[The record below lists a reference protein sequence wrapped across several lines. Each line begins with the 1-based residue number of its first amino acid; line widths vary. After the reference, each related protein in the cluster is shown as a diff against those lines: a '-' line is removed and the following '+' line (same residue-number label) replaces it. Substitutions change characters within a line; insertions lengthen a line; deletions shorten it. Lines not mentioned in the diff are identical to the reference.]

1 MLILCEHDGL
11 FDSFYFVL
19 DSAFISTTS
28 ISANINNVP
37 MLNGTNFK
45 DWKENMMILLG
56 CMDIDL
62 ALRMPKPDELNEQST
77 QEDEVYWG
85 KWERSN
91 RLSLMIMKRGIPEAF
106 RGAVTDEV
114 TNASDFLAEIQKR
127 FAKNDKAETSTLLA
141 SLISMKYKG
150 KGNVRE
156 YIMEMSHLASKLK
169 ALKLELSDDLLVH
182 LVLISL
188 PAQFNQFKV
197 SYNCQKDKWTLNELI
212 SFCVQE
218 EERLKQDKTESAHL
232 ASTSKDKGK
241 RKNKDNKVAASNG
254 PEQKKQKVEVTC
266 FFCNKPGHT
275 KKECTK
281 YAAWRVKKG
290 MFLTLVCSEVNLAS
304 VSRNTWWL
312 DSGATTHICVS
323 MQGCLSYRKP
333 SDAERCIYV
342 GDGQSVEVEA
352 IGHFRLLLKSGY
364 FLDLIDTFIVP
375 SFRRNLISV
384 SVLDK
389 SGYCCSFGNNRFALS
404 INSNAVGTGLLNVYD
419 NLYLLE
425 TVPSYNETLH
435 VESRGTKRK
444 LNKDNSASLWHK
456 RLGHIS
462 KSRVERLVS
471 DGILDSLDFSDF
483 DICVECIK
491 GKQTKTK
498 KLGANRATDVLE
510 LIHTDI
516 CGPYPTASWNGQQY
530 FITFIDDYSRYGYLF
545 LIHEKSQSLDV
556 FKTFKAEVE
565 LQLNKRIK
573 SVRSDRGGEYY
584 DRYDGSGEQ
593 RPGPFS
599 KYLEEC
605 GIVPQY
611 TMLGSPSM
619 NGVAERRNRTLKDM
633 VRSMISHSTLPEK
646 LWGEALKTAA
656 YILNR
661 VPTKAAAKTPYEL
674 WTGRKP
680 SLKHFHIWGCPAE
693 ARPYKPHEKKL
704 DSKTVSS
711 YFIGYAERSRGFKFY
726 DPAIRSIFETG
737 TATFF
742 EDVEFGGR
750 NQARN
755 IVFEE
760 EEGSTIA
767 FDNVQVSL
775 PIIDQEVNLDPQPT
789 DNIVQPLIANE
800 DIAPEEQTQQPQENM
815 PLRRSTRERRNAI
828 SDDYIVY
835 LQEREVESG
844 MMEDDPINFQQAMK
858 SSNSQKWIEAMNE
871 EYKSMQDNKVWELV
885 PLPVGT
891 KPIGCKW
898 IFKTKRDSNGNVE
911 RYKARLVAKGFTQKE
926 GIDFKET
933 FSPVST
939 KDSFRIIMA
948 LVAHYDLELHQMDV
962 KTAFLNG
969 DIDETIYM
977 VQPENFVSE
986 DSKNMVCKLTKSI
999 YGLKQASRQWY
1010 FKFHQIIVSYGF
1022 EANLMDEC
1030 VYHKFSGSKYIFLV
1044 LYVDDILLATNDI
1057 SILHD
1062 TKRFLSKHF
1071 EMKDLGDAS
1080 FVLGIQ
1086 IHRDRSRGIL
1096 GLSQR
1101 TYIDKVLQ
1109 RYGMQNSKPG
1119 DTPVA
1124 KGDKFSLNQC
1134 PKNSLESQEMQK
1146 IPYASA
1152 VGSLMYAQVC
1162 TRPDIAYIVGML
1174 GRYLS
1179 NPGMDHWR
1187 AAKRVM
1193 RYLQRTK
1200 EYMITYR
1207 RLDQLEFI
1215 GYSNSDFAGCQDSR
1229 RSTSSYIYLLAGG
1242 AISWRSTKQTL
1253 VTSSTME
1260 AEFVA
1265 CYEASNQGIWLRNFV
1280 TGLRVLDGIER
1291 PLKIFCDNKSAV
1303 LYSNNNRSSTKSKY
1317 IDIKFLVVKEKVQ
1330 SGQISIEHIGT
1341 NSMIADP
1348 LTKGLPPKVFHEHTA
1363 HMGVVSF
1370 EDIQI

>member
-1 MLILCEHDGL
+1 
-11 FDSFYFVL
+11 
-19 DSAFISTTS
+19 
-28 ISANINNVP
+28 

-169 ALKLELSDDLLVH
+169 ALKLELSMIYLC
-182 LVLISL
+182 IWFSSL
-188 PAQFNQFKV
+188 SAQFNQFKV
-197 SYNCQKDKWTLNELI
+197 DYNRQKDKWTLNELI
-212 SFCVQE
+212 SF
-218 EERLKQDKTESAHL
+218 HF
-232 ASTSKDKGK
+232 KDKGK
-241 RKNKDNKVAASNG
+241 RKNKDNKVVASNG
-254 PEQKKQKVEVTC
+254 PNKRKKVEVTC
-266 FFCNKPGHT
+266 FFRNKPGHT

-281 YAAWRVKKG
+281 YAWRVKKG
-290 MFLTLVCSEVNLAS
+290 MFLTL
-304 VSRNTWWL
+304 
-312 DSGATTHICVS
+312 
-323 MQGCLSYRKP
+323 GCLSYRKP

-342 GDGQSVEVEA
+342 GD
-352 IGHFRLLLKSGY
+352 
-364 FLDLIDTFIVP
+364 
-375 SFRRNLISV
+375 
-384 SVLDK
+384 
-389 SGYCCSFGNNRFALS
+389 
-404 INSNAVGTGLLNVYD
+404 GTGLLNVYD

-491 GKQTKTK
+491 GKHTKTK
-498 KLGANRATDVLE
+498 KLGVNRATD
-510 LIHTDI
+510 
-516 CGPYPTASWNGQQY
+516 Y

-584 DRYDGSGEQ
+584 GRYDGSGEQ
-593 RPGPFS
+593 CPGPFA

-611 TMLGSPSM
+611 TMPRSPSM

-661 VPTKAAAKTPYEL
+661 CQLKR
-674 WTGRKP
+674 RKP

-693 ARPYKPHEKKL
+693 ARPYKPYEKKL

-726 DPAIRSIFETG
+726 DPAIRSILRRN
-737 TATFF
+737 ATFLRMF
-742 EDVEFGGR
+742 SLGR

-767 FDNVQVSL
+767 FDNVCVSL
-775 PIIDQEVNLDPQPT
+775 PIIDQEREKCNL
-789 DNIVQPLIANE
+789 
-800 DIAPEEQTQQPQENM
+800 
-815 PLRRSTRERRNAI
+815 
-828 SDDYIVY
+828 DDYIVY
-835 LQEREVESG
+835 LREREVESG
-844 MMEDDPINFQQAMK
+844 MMEDDPINFQNTNLCK
-858 SSNSQKWIEAMNE
+858 TIKFGNLSH
-871 EYKSMQDNKVWELV
+871 Y
-885 PLPVGT
+885 GYT

-898 IFKTKRDSNGNVE
+898 IFKTKRIQMVIDLLS
-911 RYKARLVAKGFTQKE
+911 GF
-926 GIDFKET
+926 
-933 FSPVST
+933 S

-969 DIDETIYM
+969 DINETIYM
-977 VQPENFVSE
+977 
-986 DSKNMVCKLTKSI
+986 NMVCKLTKSI

-1057 SILHD
+1057 GILHD

-1162 TRPDIAYIVGML
+1162 TRPDIAYIVGIT
-1174 GRYLS
+1174 
-1179 NPGMDHWR
+1179 
-1187 AAKRVM
+1187 KRVM

-1200 EYMITYR
+1200 EYMLTYR
-1207 RLDQLEFI
+1207 RLDQLELI
-1215 GYSNSDFAGCQDSR
+1215 GYSDSDFAGCQDSR
-1229 RSTSSYIYLLAGG
+1229 RSTSGYIYLLAGG
-1242 AISWRSTKQTL
+1242 AISWRSAKQTL